1 MFKVG
6 IIGPGTVGKAI
17 GAYYKKRNYEVVYF
31 YEGSDKIRE
40 KYGLYFI
47 CVPTPEKNTDRE
59 ILNAMERLPDEAKVV
74 IKSTLEPGTVKR
86 LRVAYPHMKIIHSP
100 ELLSE
105 KTAEADFE
113 NEVPIN
119 VGSEEGELIKLATN
133 WYYASKVVF
142 FNHISDICEK
152 RGLDYEAVRKH
163 LVSNWRIANSHSEIW
178 HKGYRG
184 YGGKCL
190 KKDVKIL
197 KRYMK
202 ELGVE
207 IETMEAMIRYNNK
220 IKKDGD
226 GNSN

>member
-17 GAYYKKRNYEVVYF
+17 GAYYKKRNYKVKYF
-31 YEGSDKIRE
+31 DKDDKIT
-40 KYGLYFI
+40 KCTFYFI
-47 CVPTPEKNTDRE
+47 CVPTPVENTDRE
-59 ILNAMERLPDEAKVV
+59 IHNVMERLPEMAKVI
-74 IKSTLEPGTVKR
+74 IKSTLEPGTVRELKR
-86 LRVAYPHMKIIHSP
+86 CYPYMEITHSP
-100 ELLSE
+100 EFLSD
-105 KTAEADFE
+105 KTAEGDFE
-113 NEVPIN
+113 NELPIN

-133 WYYASKVVF
+133 WYYASKVTF
-142 FNHISDICEK
+142 FNQVYDICEK

-197 KRYMK
+197 KRYME
-202 ELGVE
+202 ELDVE
-207 IETMEAMIRYNNK
+207 IKTIQEMIKYNNK